1 MLVINIIAALMGIA
15 AAGACAVLAGRPAGV
30 GKNGTAFFLGQTFYT
45 MFSSKK
51 NTADIQNTLPK
62 FGVRRFASGFLF
74 PSLLS
79 HEEGFPPEKLYIYIY
94 IIAL

>member
-30 GKNGTAFFLGQTFYT
+30 GKNGTAFVFLPNLLNLMFSLKKKMQTFKKRCR
-45 MFSSKK
+45 SSEL
-51 NTADIQNTLPK
+51 TDVSPK
-62 FGVRRFASGFLF
+62 
-74 PSLLS
+74 
-79 HEEGFPPEKLYIYIY
+79 I